1 MNAGPKIILK
11 CFYVKHY
18 ISLTLLYNGNDK
30 IATQTQMFNV
40 SKNILNF
47 RNASVHFSLE
57 GTLTLTISGR
67 DSKKPLFVAWTRPPP
82 SDKGSFKGSIILSS
96 QRPCFVFPC
105 CYLDVDRKLHGL
117 NHDQTHECWSKNHSE
132 VFFFYEI
139 HYILFN
145 FIVLWE

>member
-82 SDKGSFKGSIILSS
+82 QTKVLSKVLSS
-96 QRPCFVFPC
+96 FLASV
-105 CYLDVDRKLHGL
+105 LVL
-117 NHDQTHECWSKNHSE
+117 
-132 VFFFYEI
+132 FFHVVTWMLTESYM
-139 HYILFN
+139 
-145 FIVLWE
+145 V